1 MASYRYAGRDAAGE
15 RVVGVIEAQ
24 EADNAAELLRLNGIV
39 PIEIATER
47 RNFFRRASA
56 RPVANDGPA
65 PVTFDYLGR
74 DRGGKPVRGSVL
86 APDADAV
93 AHELSARDITPVE
106 IKKAPPRLFARA
118 AGGGSKKAARGRVT
132 LDDLIFFCRQMH
144 TLEKAGV
151 PVMQALAS
159 LRRTATN
166 PALGRVIEG
175 LEEALDAGMDLTS
188 AMRREPKVFPPL
200 MIGMVQVGETT
211 GRLSQVFEN
220 LYGYLERE
228 RDTRARIKQA
238 LRYPSFVVIAIG
250 IALAILNIFVI
261 PVFARVFAGF
271 NAELPWATRLLIAT
285 SNYSVQYWPIMLA
298 QIVGLVLAFRFAIA
312 TPRGRLAWDRI
323 KLRLPVVGKILYQAL
338 LGRFA
343 RSLATTMRA
352 GVPLVQGLRSVAE
365 AADNAYLARH
375 VTTMREGV
383 ERGETVMRTAAAT
396 GLFTPLVLQM
406 LSVGEETGAVD
417 NMLFEV
423 AEYYDREVD
432 FGLKNLSS
440 AIEPILITFI
450 GVIVLI
456 MALGIFLPMWDLA
469 SVALHH

>member
-24 EADNAAELLRLNGIV
+24 EAENAAEMLRLNGIV

-47 RNFFRRASA
+47 RSLFRRATA
-56 RPVANDGPA
+56 RQVANDAPA
-65 PVTFDYLGR
+65 PIAFDYTGR
-74 DRGGKPVRGSVL
+74 DRAGKSVSGSVQAL
-86 APDADAV
+86 DADAV
-93 AHELSARDITPVE
+93 ARELATRDITPIE
-106 IKKAPPRLFARA
+106 IRKAPPRLFARG
-118 AGGGSKKAARGRVT
+118 AGGGAKKAARGVVT

-151 PVMQALAS
+151 PVMQALSS

-166 PALGRVIEG
+166 PALARVIEG
-175 LEEALDAGMDLTS
+175 LEQALDAGMDRTS
-188 AMRREPKVFPPL
+188 GMRREPKVFPPL

-211 GRLSQVFEN
+211 GRLAQVFED

-238 LRYPSFVVIAIG
+238 LRYPGFVVIAIT

-285 SNYSVQYWPIMLA
+285 SNYCVQYWPVMLA
-298 QIVGLVLAFRFAIA
+298 QLIGAALAFRFAIA
-312 TPRGRLAWDRI
+312 TPRGRLVWDRV
-323 KLRLPVVGKILYQAL
+323 KLRLPIVGKVLYQAL

-343 RSLATTMRA
+343 RSLGTTIRA
-352 GVPLVQGLRSVAE
+352 GVPLSMGLKSVAE
-365 AADNAYLARH
+365 AADNAFLARH
-375 VTTMREGV
+375 VNTMRDGV
-383 ERGETVMRTAAAT
+383 ERGESVMRTAAAT

-440 AIEPILITFI
+440 AIEPILIAFI

>member
-1 MASYRYAGRDAAGE
+1 
-15 RVVGVIEAQ
+15 
-24 EADNAAELLRLNGIV
+24 
-39 PIEIATER
+39 
-47 RNFFRRASA
+47 
-56 RPVANDGPA
+56 
-65 PVTFDYLGR
+65 
-74 DRGGKPVRGSVL
+74 
-86 APDADAV
+86 
-93 AHELSARDITPVE
+93 
-106 IKKAPPRLFARA
+106 
-118 AGGGSKKAARGRVT
+118 
-132 LDDLIFFCRQMH
+132 
-144 TLEKAGV
+144 
-151 PVMQALAS
+151 MQALAS

-166 PALGRVIEG
+166 PALARVIEG

-211 GRLSQVFEN
+211 GKLAQVFED

-238 LRYPSFVVIAIG
+238 LRYPSFVLIAIT

-261 PVFARVFAGF
+261 PVFARVFSGF

-285 SNYSVQYWPIMLA
+285 SNYCVEYWPILLA

-312 TPRGRLAWDRI
+312 TPRGRFAWDRI

-343 RSLATTMRA
+343 RALATTMRA
-352 GVPLVQGLRSVAE
+352 GVPLTQGLQSVAE
-365 AADNAYLARH
+365 AADNVFLARH
-375 VTTMREGV
+375 VNTMRDGV

-432 FGLKNLSS
+432 FGLQNLSS
-440 AIEPILITFI
+440 AIEPILISFI

>member
-1 MASYRYAGRDAAGE
+1 MPSYRYAGRNAAGA
-15 RVVGVIEAQ
+15 RVVGVIEAH
-24 EADNAAELLRLNGIV
+24 EADNAAEMLRLNGIV

-47 RNFFRRASA
+47 RNLFRRAVA
-56 RPVANDGPA
+56 RPVANDAPA
-65 PVTFDYLGR
+65 PVTFDYIGR
-74 DRGGKPVRGSVL
+74 DRGGKQVRGSVQAL
-86 APDADAV
+86 DADAV
-93 AHELSARDITPVE
+93 AHELGTRDITPIE
-106 IKKAPPRLFARA
+106 ITKAPPRLFAS
-118 AGGGSKKAARGRVT
+118 GGMPKKSARGRVT

-166 PALGRVIEG
+166 PALARVIEG

-188 AMRREPKVFPPL
+188 GMRREPKVFPPL

-211 GRLSQVFEN
+211 GKLSQVFED

-238 LRYPSFVVIAIG
+238 LRYPSFVLIAIT

-271 NAELPWATRLLIAT
+271 NAELPWVTRLLIAT
-285 SNYSVQYWPIMLA
+285 SNYFVAYWPIMLA
-298 QIVGLVLAFRFAIA
+298 QIVGTVLAFRFAVA
-312 TPRGRLAWDRI
+312 TPRGRLFWDRI
-323 KLRLPVVGKILYQAL
+323 KLRLPIVGKVLYQAL

-352 GVPLVQGLRSVAE
+352 GVPLVSGLKSVAE
-365 AADNAYLARH
+365 AADNAFLAQH
-375 VTTMREGV
+375 VNTMRDGV

-432 FGLKNLSS
+432 FGLNNLSS
-440 AIEPILITFI
+440 AIEPILISFI
-450 GVIVLI
+450 GVVVLI

-469 SVALHH
+469 SVALNH